1 MFAVK
6 VQEPANKGFLGRS
19 RTIALEIEEW
29 RLSLGYLGSMD
40 ESPSI
45 DEQAT
50 AGSAATSKIR
60 GKKKIWNVHNATDLK
75 KQKIQGLF

>member
-1 MFAVK
+1 MK
-6 VQEPANKGFLGRS
+6 GQELL
-19 RTIALEIEEW
+19 ALEIEEW
-29 RLSLGYLGSMD
+29 RLRLGYLGSMD

-60 GKKKIWNVHNATDLK
+60 GKKDLECAQCCRFK
-75 KQKIQGLF
+75 ETKNSRLVLRSEDVAEW

>member
-1 MFAVK
+1 MK
-6 VQEPANKGFLGRS
+6 GQELL
-19 RTIALEIEEW
+19 ALEIEEW
-29 RLSLGYLGSMD
+29 RLRLGYLGSMD

-60 GKKKIWNVHNATDLK
+60 GKKIWNVHNAADLK